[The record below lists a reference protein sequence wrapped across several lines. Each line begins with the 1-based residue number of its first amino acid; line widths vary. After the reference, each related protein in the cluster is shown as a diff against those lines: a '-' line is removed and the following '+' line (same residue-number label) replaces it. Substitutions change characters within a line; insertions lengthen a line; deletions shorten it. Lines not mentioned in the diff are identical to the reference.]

1 VSCLLVGFCFCW
13 EIKKDNS
20 QITEAGICLFFIC
33 STTDDDKKMKVFFV
47 WRKTMNKM
55 NIAIDGP
62 AGAGKSTVAKRL
74 AKELGYLYID
84 TGAMYRALTL
94 QAMRLG
100 IDLHDE
106 VKLNQYLQEH
116 PIQLILEKGE
126 QKVYIDGQ
134 DVTEA
139 IRTNEVSQNV
149 SLVAAHP
156 LIRNTMVTLQRNL
169 AKDGNV
175 VMDGRDIG
183 TNVLPD
189 AKLKIFL
196 TASIEERAK
205 RRYKELKDKGFQG
218 TLNELIEDIALRDK
232 KDQERAVAPL
242 RQAEDAILIE
252 TSHLSIEEVV
262 EEIRKH
268 LWERIGDDKR

>member
-1 VSCLLVGFCFCW
+1 
-13 EIKKDNS
+13 
-20 QITEAGICLFFIC
+20 
-33 STTDDDKKMKVFFV
+33 
-47 WRKTMNKM
+47 MNKM